1 MLERCVTLPQACL
14 HTLQG
19 GGPSHWRMQ
28 WKQGINR
35 AKAPKQ
41 LHLYV
46 SGLTPTALNE
56 LLKRGMPIR
65 EPLYPNRMRHIEHDI
80 SHLPLDAREGSKE
93 SRLLEAAGA
102 TLEAKPVAV
111 GFRVEHPQSLVNG
124 LAYGD
129 LACRV
134 VTGNSRT
141 DKANLLRH
149 PTDEALSRDSDALL
163 PVAAYRLAADVGSHS
178 IYSFCMCPG
187 GQVVPALT
195 KPSEMVVNGMSYSR
209 RHSLFANAALVVSVA
224 TDDPCLDQSK
234 GARRVLA
241 FQRSLERK
249 AALLGGGDYVC
260 PVQRLTDFVDR
271 KAPRQR
277 PPPASSYRLG
287 VRETS
292 LHDDLLPDPLA
303 DALRAAATGAF
314 ERSMPGF
321 VGDDAILHGV
331 ETRTSA
337 PLRVVRDDGCES
349 VSLRNLYPCGEGAGY
364 AGGIVSAAVDGLR
377 VARAV
382 LGGHGSDV
390 GAATGVEDPQD
401 VAAVAS

>member
-1 MLERCVTLPQACL
+1 M
-14 HTLQG
+14 
-19 GGPSHWRMQ
+19 
-28 WKQGINR
+28 
-35 AKAPKQ
+35 
-41 LHLYV
+41 
-46 SGLTPTALNE
+46 
-56 LLKRGMPIR
+56 
-65 EPLYPNRMRHIEHDI
+65 
-80 SHLPLDAREGSKE
+80 
-93 SRLLEAAGA
+93 
-102 TLEAKPVAV
+102 
-111 GFRVEHPQSLVNG
+111 
-124 LAYGD
+124 
-129 LACRV
+129 
-134 VTGNSRT
+134 
-141 DKANLLRH
+141 
-149 PTDEALSRDSDALL
+149 
-163 PVAAYRLAADVGSHS
+163 
-178 IYSFCMCPG
+178 
-187 GQVVPALT
+187 PALT

-260 PVQRLTDFVDR
+260 PVQRLTDFVEKR
-271 KAPRQR
+271 PPKKR

-287 VRETS
+287 VREAS

-314 ERSMPGF
+314 ERAMPGF
-321 VGDDAILHGV
+321 VGDDAVLHGV

-390 GAATGVEDPQD
+390 GAATGVEDPKD
-401 VAAVAS
+401 VAAVV